1 RQAYG
6 VKPLQILLLLSS
18 TELRAKDNFVCP
30 QFRRCVE
37 GTDGTRRFGSIRFGD
52 LRVGCDSDGRWSR
65 RERSLTSFASSSST
79 Y

>member
-1 RQAYG
+1 YERRAYG

-18 TELRAKDNFVCP
+18 TEFRAK
-30 QFRRCVE
+30 CVE
-37 GTDGTRRFGSIRFGD
+37 GTDGIRRFGSIRFGD

-65 RERSLTSFASSSST
+65 RERSLTSFASSRST